1 LIQLQVPTDPDRPRE
16 YSIASL
22 PADGAVHLLIR
33 LELHPDG
40 GHGAASGWLSH
51 ELLPGATV
59 PARLRAHSNFREGD
73 NVRRD
78 LILIGN
84 GTGLAGLR
92 SHLKQRANRRA
103 ASAAAQRHWLIYG
116 ERNAS
121 RDQYYRAEL
130 EGWQQDGLLT
140 YLDYVYSRDGGPRRY
155 VQDLLRA
162 EAVRVRD
169 WVQRGAAFYVCGSL
183 QGMAAG
189 VDAALR
195 EILGSAAVADLSRA
209 GRYRRDVY

>member
-1 LIQLQVPTDPDRPRE
+1 
-16 YSIASL
+16 
-22 PADGAVHLLIR
+22 
-33 LELHPDG
+33 
-40 GHGAASGWLSH
+40 
-51 ELLPGATV
+51 
-59 PARLRAHSNFREGD
+59 LRSHSNFHEGD
-73 NVRRD
+73 NAGRD

-103 ASAAAQRHWLIYG
+103 ATAAVQRHWLIYG

-130 EGWQQDGLLT
+130 EAWQQDGLLT
-140 YLDYVYSRDGGPRRY
+140 FLDYVYSRDGGQRRY

-162 EAVRVRD
+162 EAVRVRH
-169 WVQRGAAFYVCGSL
+169 WVERGAAFYVCGSL
-183 QGMAAG
+183 EGMAAG
-189 VDAALR
+189 VDATLH
-195 EILGSAAVADLSRA
+195 EILGRTTVADLSRA